1 MVLLDYP
8 DILHTIRDVLITGR
22 TESASF
28 LCWYLINY
36 YRLDDVEAV
45 DTICDQPGDKG
56 IDGIYVNENQNTIDV
71 FQSKISQSSES
82 TVGDVALKNFYG
94 TLSQLKD
101 RESVM
106 ALIDSAGD
114 ADVAKLI
121 KRLNLADNIDAYEVR
136 GIFLSNIDIDANG
149 QAFIDSTPQ
158 LIFVGKQVLTQE
170 FISATRSNLVS
181 DEYEFDV
188 FGYETAQYTVDDQT
202 KSIIAPVKANELVQ
216 LTGIGD
222 QSIFAPN
229 LRGHLGN
236 TKVNRDIVR
245 SIKDPDK
252 HKLFPLFH
260 NGITVICENL
270 DHDSDN
276 ARITVQGYGIVNGCQ
291 SMKSLYDNR
300 RYIGDDLRVLTRF
313 IKVDKESDLLPMITT
328 YSNNQNGIKARDFK
342 SNNAIQV
349 RLQEEFEKHYN
360 NEFFLEIKAGESDES
375 RECISNEAAGLLLL
389 AFDVKEPWST
399 HQKYKVFDEKYT
411 DIFARP
417 EVNADRI
424 IFLKSIMQQIQ
435 GSLDSL
441 ENQLI
446 ANYSLTRY
454 IMLYTL
460 REILEKDELGLEL
473 IRDPQQFVRDVATR
487 DKLIQCIRH
496 ILDDMVVDANAEL
509 KEIEEEFD
517 YKSKFKSPEWVRLF
531 TNKIVSSYIKLVQR
545 GRVES
550 FQEEWSKTIEGLT
563 N

>member
-1 MVLLDYP
+1 MVSLDYP
-8 DILHTIRDVLITGR
+8 EILHTIRDMLISKR

-28 LCWYLINY
+28 LCWYLVNY

-45 DTICDQPGDKG
+45 DAICDQKGDKG

-71 FQSKISQSSES
+71 FQAKISQNPQS
-82 TVGDVALKNFYG
+82 TVGDVALKNFVG

-101 RESVM
+101 RESIM
-106 ALIDSAGD
+106 ALVDSAGN

-121 KRLNLADNIDAYEVR
+121 KRLDLADNIDAYEISGV
-136 GIFLSNIDIDANG
+136 FLSNIDIDANG
-149 QAFIDSTPQ
+149 QAFLDSTPQ
-158 LIFVGKQVLTQE
+158 LTFVGKQVLTQD
-170 FISATRSNLVS
+170 FISATRSNLVG
-181 DEYEFDV
+181 DGYEFDV
-188 FGYETAQYTVDDQT
+188 FGYETAQYTVDEQT

-236 TKVNRDIVR
+236 TKVNRDIVK
-245 SIKDPDK
+245 SIKEPDK

-270 DHDSDN
+270 DHDSASD
-276 ARITVQGYGIVNGCQ
+276 RIAIRGYGIVNGCQ

-300 RYIGDDLRVLTRF
+300 RFIGDDLRVLTRF
-313 IKVDKESDLLPMITT
+313 IQVDKESDLLPMITT

-360 NEFFLEIKAGESDES
+360 SEFFFEIKAGESDES
-375 RECISNEAAGLLLL
+375 KECISNEAAGLLLL

-424 IFLKSIMQQIQ
+424 ILLMSTMQQIQ
-435 GSLDSL
+435 ESLSSL

-460 REILEKDELGLEL
+460 REILEKDELGIAL
-473 IRDPQQFVRDVATR
+473 IRNPQPFVRDVSDR
-487 DKLIQCIRH
+487 DRLVQSIRH
-496 ILDDMVVDANAEL
+496 ILNDMVVDTNAEL
-509 KEIEEEFD
+509 QEIEEEFD
-517 YKSKFKSPEWVRLF
+517 YKSKFKSPEWVRQF
-531 TNKIVSSYIKLVQR
+531 TNKIVGSYIKLVQR
-545 GRVES
+545 GRVDS
-550 FQEEWSKTIEGLT
+550 FQQEWTKAVQG
-563 N
+563 